1 MKVRRRAL
9 AGEIIEVL
17 DLLCSGEMS
26 RDRAASWAMRMLD
39 NEAVEC
45 ESESVLVGLKRLGS
59 VDLPSTDREFLY
71 GRDDFDAWKQDVI
84 RE

>member
-1 MKVRRRAL
+1 ML
-9 AGEIIEVL
+9 EVL
-17 DLLCSGEMS
+17 DLLCIGEMS
-26 RDRAASWAMRMLD
+26 RDRAASWAMRMFD
-39 NEAVEC
+39 DEAVEC

-59 VDLPSTDREFLY
+59 VDLPSTDRELLY

>member
-1 MKVRRRAL
+1 ML
-9 AGEIIEVL
+9 EVL
-17 DLLCSGEMS
+17 DLLCIGEIS

-39 NEAVEC
+39 DEAVEC

-59 VDLPSTDREFLY
+59 VALPSADREFLY